1 MVKRIHCQLW
11 KSALIDTKHL
21 LVCSLVITEYLNF
34 FYFCVLCRT
43 VQDGVE
49 TVVVL
54 ENGVMVSKTVNGQP
68 VAVQP
73 VGYFQDMS
81 KKKL

>member
-1 MVKRIHCQLW
+1 MLH
-11 KSALIDTKHL
+11 
-21 LVCSLVITEYLNF
+21 
-34 FYFCVLCRT
+34 RT
-43 VQDGVE
+43 VQGGVE

-73 VGYFQDMS
+73 MGYVQDMS
-81 KKKL
+81 KRKL